1 MPGTSSWLSALNL
14 VKFGFALNKGEF
26 RDVLSLRYERSLKSL
41 PAMRP
46 CGEKYNVTH
55 ALNCNKGGFV
65 TIHHNN
71 LRNFEADILSKVVND
86 EGTKSELQPVTGE
99 IIEGLS
105 GNASRPNI

>member
-14 VKFGFALNKGEF
+14 VKCGFALNKGEF

-86 EGTKSELQPVTGE
+86 EETKSELQPVTGE